1 VRGLRRARGGAVAL
15 VVGLLAL
22 AACSTPDE
30 VPVEITVTGDA
41 GAAPTLVYVAPLT
54 VEKEF
59 REAIWAG
66 TGPEL
71 VDGAPV
77 LIDYWLENADDAS
90 LVRESY
96 SSSPTSQLLTEAD
109 LGLDLYETLSDQR
122 VGARLLQV
130 VPGSEHGDPYPTATV
145 IDVLP
150 TRAQGTPVTPG
161 EGFPTV
167 TEAKDGSPQLTPLET
182 EPPATLRVQPLLR
195 GTGRQVVA
203 TDTVTVQLTGW
214 SWTGG
219 EQFDTTWASGL
230 PLSFSLQDVPAWQEG
245 LVDQPVGS
253 RVMLV
258 VPPSYALGVT
268 QSEELAGQ
276 TVVFVVDILNART
289 PGGTS

>member
-1 VRGLRRARGGAVAL
+1 MRRLRRARAAAAAAA
-15 VVGLLAL
+15 VGLLTL
-22 AACSTPDE
+22 VGCSEDTQ
-30 VPVEITVTGDA
+30 VPVEISVTGDA
-41 GAAPTLVYVAPLT
+41 GQAPTLVYVAPLT
-54 VEKEF
+54 VEDEY
-59 REAIWAG
+59 REAIWTG

-77 LIDYWLENADDAS
+77 LLDYWLENADDAS
-90 LVRESY
+90 LIRDSY
-96 SSSPTSQLLTEAD
+96 SSSPTAQLLTKAD
-109 LGLDLYETLSDQR
+109 LGADLYETLSGQR

-130 VPGSEHGDPYPTATV
+130 VPSSPDGDPYPTATV

-150 TRAQGTPVTPG
+150 TRAQGTAVQPG

-167 TEAKDGSPQLTPLET
+167 TEAEDGSPQLTPLEAD
-182 EPPATLRVQPLLR
+182 PPATLRVQPLLR

-214 SWTGG
+214 AWVGG
-219 EQFDTTWASGL
+219 EQFDTTWTSGL

-268 QSEELAGQ
+268 QSEELKGQ

>member
-1 VRGLRRARGGAVAL
+1 MRGLRRTQGGIAAL
-15 VVGLLAL
+15 VVGLLTL
-22 AACSTPDE
+22 VGCSDTVE
-30 VPVEITVTGDA
+30 EPVEITVTGDA
-41 GAAPTLVYVAPLT
+41 GQAPTLVYVAPLT
-54 VEKEF
+54 VEDEF

-77 LIDYWLENADDAS
+77 LLDYWLENADDAS
-90 LVRESY
+90 LIRDSY
-96 SSSPTSQLLTEAD
+96 SSSPTAQLLTKAD
-109 LGLDLYETLSDQR
+109 LGPDLYETLSGQR

-130 VPGSEHGDPYPTATV
+130 VPSSENGDPYPTATV

-150 TRAQGTPVTPG
+150 TRAQGTAVQPG

-167 TEAKDGSPQLTPLET
+167 TEAEDGSPQLTPLEAD
-182 EPPATLRVQPLLR
+182 PPASLRVQPLLR

-203 TDTVTVQLTGW
+203 TDTVTVQLSGW
-214 SWTGG
+214 AWVGG
-219 EQFDTTWASGL
+219 EQFDTTWTSGL

-268 QSEELAGQ
+268 QSEELQGQ

-289 PGGTS
+289 PGETS